1 MGASAH
7 QAQYTAG
14 QNKKTSSAQGKTQA
28 LAVVSSV
35 EDMLRSAEF
44 PPSKICNTTA
54 DLKYKQ
60 SL

>member
-14 QNKKTSSAQGKTQA
+14 QNKTSSAQGKTKT
-28 LAVVSSV
+28 VSVFSSV
-35 EDMLRSAEF
+35 EDMLRSTEF
-44 PPSKICNTTA
+44 PPSKICNKTD
-54 DLKYKQ
+54 DLTYKQ